1 MLLTNDYPP
10 FPGFRQEGLDFL
22 RDLKA
27 NNDRSWF
34 KPRKKIFDA
43 ELKEPLECLA
53 AELIRRL
60 PTEAGIPVQ
69 GDPKKALFRIY
80 RDTRFSK
87 DKSPYKT
94 NLGAVF
100 TRSGT
105 KKDNGGLYVHIEPGG
120 SFVGGGFYRAETRL
134 VRAWRTEMA
143 QEPTH
148 FLDIIN
154 TLESAGCAVT
164 LGDPLK
170 RMPRG
175 IEADEEDEIAPYLK
189 ARWMFTRAEID
200 DATLLNP
207 SFANEFIAVAETVRP
222 FLEWGWDIEDRISA
236 STS

>member
-1 MLLTNDYPP
+1 MLLANDYPP

-22 RDLKA
+22 RDLKD

-34 KPRKKIFDA
+34 KPRKHTFDE

-60 PTEAGIPVQ
+60 PDEAGIPVE
-69 GDPKKALFRIY
+69 GNPKKSLFRIY
-80 RDTRFSK
+80 RDIRFSK

-105 KKDNGGLYVHIEPGG
+105 KKDNGGVYVHVDSGG

-134 VRAWRTEMA
+134 VRAWRDEMA
-143 QEPTH
+143 RDPTG
-148 FLDIIN
+148 FLDMAN
-154 TLESAGCAVT
+154 SLESSGLEIT

-175 IEADEEDEIAPYLK
+175 IQADEDDEIAPFLK
-189 ARWMFTRAEID
+189 ARWMFARAEVD
-200 DATLLNP
+200 DATLLDP
-207 SFANEFIAVAETVRP
+207 SFSNTVIEVAKTTQP
-222 FLEWGWDIEDRISA
+222 LLEWGWTIEDRIDA
-236 STS
+236 GA